1 MSIYDKIKVITYA
14 THSEGTFNEMMNN
27 NFNMKIDVLGYGDEW
42 KGFMNKIKTIYEYLQ
57 NISDDVIVV
66 IIDGFD
72 TEINGYI
79 ETVYKKFLD
88 MNTRILLST
97 CISNVLSKRV
107 YGTCIG
113 NITANGG
120 LYMGY
125 VKDIKE
131 LYKLMIENAEGNDDQ
146 FELNKNCKF
155 LKDRIKIDAE
165 GVIFKNIRV
174 ESRVLS
180 GIIGETYTNAV
191 FIGNPGQISFSRLKR
206 VPDEFFHL
214 FKNELMVFLLFIC
227 VFLIYKIKNS

>member
-1 MSIYDKIKVITYA
+1 MSIYDKINVITYA

-27 NFNMKIDVLGYGDEW
+27 NFNMKIDVLGYGHKW
-42 KGFMNKIKTIYEYLQ
+42 KGFMYKIKTIYEYLQ
-57 NISDDVIVV
+57 NIGDDVIVV

-97 CISNVLSKRV
+97 CISNSLSKRV

-131 LYKLMIENAEGNDDQ
+131 LYKLMIENSEGNDDQ

-155 LKDRIKIDAE
+155 LKDRIKIDT

-191 FIGNPGQISFSRLKR
+191 FIGKPGQLSFSRFKR
-206 VPDEFFHL
+206 VPVEFFHL
-214 FKNELMVFLLFIC
+214 FKAELMVFLLFIC
-227 VFLIYKIKNS
+227 VFLIYKIKKT